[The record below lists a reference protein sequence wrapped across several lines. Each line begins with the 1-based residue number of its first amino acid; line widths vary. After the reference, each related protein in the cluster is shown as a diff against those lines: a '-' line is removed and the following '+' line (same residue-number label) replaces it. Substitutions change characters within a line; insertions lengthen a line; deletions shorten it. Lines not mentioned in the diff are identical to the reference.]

1 MTPQNTNLVPQ
12 WKARQVILA
21 TLFVVAVGLGFW
33 MLYRY
38 RMVILILF
46 TAIILGM
53 ALRPAVDRLMQLGI
67 SRSLSLGLVYSLIL
81 ISLGLAVWMLVPVLV
96 TQGSELIISL
106 PNIYQEL
113 RKFFLTSHSMIFYN
127 IGMYMPFDIR
137 IVLSKTPAVA
147 QNLDEVGRVI
157 EISVTLLNGIL
168 ALIAVFLLMSFW
180 ILESDRT
187 VANLLLYIP
196 QRYRSSTE
204 ELIKSIERRVGLFIR
219 GQFFLCLSIAI
230 LALISY
236 LIIGLPN
243 ALVLALIA
251 GIFEAIPIF
260 GPALGAVPALL
271 IAYSLEPHNV
281 IWVIVSTVTMQ
292 GLENYLLV
300 PRIMGKSVGVN
311 PIITLLV
318 MVTFSSLLGLPG
330 ALLAIPFAAIF
341 QLLMDRLVLSRD
353 LSSRKILEGR
363 GVLSALRYEL
373 FDLVGDVR
381 KQLRKKDDR
390 SNEEVDRVEDEIE
403 NIAAQ
408 LDQFLEDI
416 PAGDL

>member
-1 MTPQNTNLVPQ
+1 
-12 WKARQVILA
+12 
-21 TLFVVAVGLGFW
+21 

-53 ALRPAVDRLMQLGI
+53 ALRPMVDRLMQRGI
-67 SRSLSLGLVYSLIL
+67 SRSWSLGLLYALIL
-81 ISLGLAVWMLVPVLV
+81 SLLIVVVWMLVPVIIS
-96 TQGSELIISL
+96 QSSELIVSL
-106 PNIYQEL
+106 PDIYQQL
-113 RKFFLTSHSMIFYN
+113 RKFLLTSHSMIFFN
-127 IGMYMPFDIR
+127 IGINMPMDIR
-137 IVLSKTPAVA
+137 LILNKTQPVS

-157 EISVTLLNGIL
+157 QISASLLKGFL
-168 ALIAVFLLMSFW
+168 ASLAVFLLMSFW

-187 VANLLLYIP
+187 IANLILYLP
-196 QRYRSSTE
+196 QRYRSSGE
-204 ELIKSIERRVGLFIR
+204 ALIKSVEMRVAAFIR

-230 LALISY
+230 LALVSY

-251 GIFEAIPIF
+251 GILEASPIF
-260 GPALGAVPALL
+260 GPALGAVPAIL
-271 IAYSLEPHNV
+271 IAYSLEPQKV
-281 IWVIVSTVTMQ
+281 IWVIISTITMQ

-300 PRIMGKSVGVN
+300 PRIMGASVGVN

-353 LSSRKILEGR
+353 ISSRKIQDGR
-363 GVLSALRYEL
+363 GTFSALRYDLDE
-373 FDLVGDVR
+373 LVGDVR
-381 KQLRKKDDR
+381 KQLRKKDER
-390 SNEEVDRVEDEIE
+390 STEKVDDVEDEIE
-403 NIAAQ
+403 TIAFQ
-408 LDQFLEDI
+408 LEQLLEEDL
-416 PAGDL
+416 AGES

>member
-1 MTPQNTNLVPQ
+1 
-12 WKARQVILA
+12 
-21 TLFVVAVGLGFW
+21 

-53 ALRPAVDRLMQLGI
+53 ALRPMVDRLMQRGI
-67 SRSLSLGLVYSLIL
+67 SRSWSLGLVYALIL
-81 ISLGLAVWMLVPVLV
+81 SLLIVVVWMLVPVIIS
-96 TQGSELIISL
+96 QSSELIVSL
-106 PNIYQEL
+106 PDIYQQL
-113 RKFFLTSHSMIFYN
+113 RKFLLTSHSMIFFN
-127 IGMYMPFDIR
+127 IGINMPMDIR
-137 IVLSKTPAVA
+137 LILNKTQPVS

-157 EISVTLLNGIL
+157 QISASLLKGFL
-168 ALIAVFLLMSFW
+168 ASLAVFLLMSFW

-187 VANLLLYIP
+187 IANLILYLP
-196 QRYRSSTE
+196 QRYRSSGE
-204 ELIKSIERRVGLFIR
+204 ALIKSVEMRVAAFIR

-230 LALISY
+230 LALVSY

-251 GIFEAIPIF
+251 GILEASPIF
-260 GPALGAVPALL
+260 GPALGAVPAIL
-271 IAYSLEPHNV
+271 IAYSLEPQKV
-281 IWVIVSTVTMQ
+281 IWVIISTITMQ

-300 PRIMGKSVGVN
+300 PRIMGASVGVN

-353 LSSRKILEGR
+353 ISSRKIQDGR
-363 GVLSALRYEL
+363 GTFSALRYDLDE
-373 FDLVGDVR
+373 LVGDVR
-381 KQLRKKDDR
+381 KQLRKKDER
-390 SNEEVDRVEDEIE
+390 STEKVDDVEDEIE
-403 NIAAQ
+403 TIAFQ
-408 LDQFLEDI
+408 LEQLLEEDL
-416 PAGDL
+416 AGES